1 MIIKIYFILKVVAP
15 HKSQK
20 EGSYERRYYLFA
32 KNLINSNSGIT
43 VYLIIKRIIYN
54 FPSSAKDI

>member
-1 MIIKIYFILKVVAP
+1 MIIKIYLILKVVAP
-15 HKSQK
+15 YKSQK
-20 EGSYERRYYLFA
+20 DGSYELRYYLFA

-43 VYLIIKRIIYN
+43 VYLITKRIIYN